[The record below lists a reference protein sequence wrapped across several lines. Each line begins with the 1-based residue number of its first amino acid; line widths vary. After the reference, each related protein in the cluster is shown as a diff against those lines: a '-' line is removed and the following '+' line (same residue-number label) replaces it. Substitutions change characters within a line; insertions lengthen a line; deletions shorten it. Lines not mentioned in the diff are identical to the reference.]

1 MNFASDFTSA
11 STPTP
16 TEAPEF
22 AGKVAVVTGAARGV
36 GKETVGLLVARGAR
50 VVAVDVRPE
59 VRTLPDEFPL
69 AESGTDT
76 VPEPRVLSLT
86 GDITQEETAVQ
97 AVRSAVDAFGGL
109 DILVNNAGRMLSKP
123 VTETTAE
130 DWDTVM
136 AVNARGSFFFAR
148 EAFRAMQERGGGAI
162 VSTGS
167 YTCTVALS
175 EGTAYSAS
183 KGALAQLTKVLAVE
197 GGPLGIRAN
206 IVAAGVIET
215 DFLDTFRDD
224 SRAYLASF
232 AGAQP
237 LGRVAQPAEI
247 AEVLCFLVS
256 PRSGYVTGAVVA
268 ADGGFTAI

>member
-1 MNFASDFTSA
+1 MNVASASASASA
-11 STPTP
+11 STPA
-16 TEAPEF
+16 EAPEF
-22 AGKVAVVTGAARGV
+22 AGKVALVTGAARGV

-59 VRTLPDEFPL
+59 VRTLPDEFPV
-69 AESGTDT
+69 AESGTGT
-76 VPEPRVLSLT
+76 VPEPRILPLT

-123 VTETTAE
+123 LTETTAE

-148 EAFRAMQERGGGAI
+148 EAFRAMQDRGGGAI

-167 YTCTVALS
+167 YTCTVALP
-175 EGTAYSAS
+175 EGAAYSAS

-215 DFLDTFRDD
+215 DFLDTFRSD

>member
-1 MNFASDFTSA
+1 MNVTSA
-11 STPTP
+11 SASTP

-22 AGKVAVVTGAARGV
+22 AGKVALVTGAARGV

-59 VRTLPDEFPL
+59 VRTLPDEFPV
-69 AESGTDT
+69 AASGTGT
-76 VPEPRVLSLT
+76 VPGPRILPLT

-97 AVRSAVDAFGGL
+97 AVRAAVDTFGGL

-148 EAFRAMQERGGGAI
+148 EAFRAMRERGGGAI

-167 YTCTVALS
+167 YTCTVALP
-175 EGTAYSAS
+175 EGAAYSAS

-206 IVAAGVIET
+206 VVAAGVIET
-215 DFLDTFRDD
+215 DFLDTFRTD

-256 PRSGYVTGAVVA
+256 PRSGYVTGSVVA

>member
-1 MNFASDFTSA
+1 MTTATHPADSREFT
-11 STPTP
+11 
-16 TEAPEF
+16 
-22 AGKVAVVTGAARGV
+22 GKIALVTGAARGV
-36 GKETVGLLVARGAR
+36 GKETVRLLHSRGAHI
-50 VVAVDVRPE
+50 VAVDQRHDVRE
-59 VRTLPDEFPL
+59 L
-69 AESGTDT
+69 AEHFPG
-76 VPEPRVLSLT
+76 VHPLV
-86 GDITQEETAVQ
+86 GDITEEATAHR
-97 AVRSAVDAFGGL
+97 AVRAAVDAFGGL
-109 DILVNNAGRMLSKP
+109 DILVNNAGRTLNKP

-136 AVNARGSFFFAR
+136 AVNARGSFLFAR
-148 EAFRAMQERGGGAI
+148 EAFRVMRESGGGAI

-167 YTCTVALS
+167 YTCTVALPQ
-175 EGTAYSAS
+175 GAAYSAS

-215 DFLDTFRDD
+215 DFLDTFRSD

-232 AGAQP
+232 ADAQP
-237 LGRVAQPAEI
+237 LGRVAQPEEI

-256 PRSGYVTGAVVA
+256 PRSSFITGAVVA

>member
-1 MNFASDFTSA
+1 MNVASA
-11 STPTP
+11 SASASTP

-22 AGKVAVVTGAARGV
+22 AGKVALVTGAARGV

-59 VRTLPDEFPL
+59 VRTLPDEFPV
-69 AESGTDT
+69 AESGTD
-76 VPEPRVLSLT
+76 PEPRILPLT

-97 AVRSAVDAFGGL
+97 AVRSAIDAFGGL

-148 EAFRAMQERGGGAI
+148 EAFRAMRERGGGAI

-167 YTCTVALS
+167 YTCTVALP
-175 EGTAYSAS
+175 EGAAYSAS

-215 DFLDTFRDD
+215 DFLDTFRTD

-256 PRSGYVTGAVVA
+256 PRSGYVTGSVVA